1 MVELERSEDEKVE
14 EDSLEDVEDESGD
27 EELVPEEDKEDEKVG
42 EDSSEDVE
50 DES

>member
-14 EDSLEDVEDESGD
+14 DSLEDVEDKSGD
-27 EELVPEEDKEDEKVG
+27 EELVSEEEKEDEKVEG
-42 EDSSEDVE
+42 DKSDDVE